1 MSQMLSIVPPVELET
16 SKVIAIF
23 GLSADPPTG
32 VQGHLGIV
40 KYLISLNKFD
50 EIWIMPV
57 YSHIFQS
64 KKNLLSYDHRFK
76 MCQLNFE
83 DCYDRH
89 GGNNDDRK
97 TKYCKVVVSNLE
109 KKLYDS
115 QYEMRSPHESKKNER
130 LGTIDL
136 IRHIRDSGIDDSVT
150 LPDSNCNVN
159 VSSVDIHLILG
170 SDTFHDLILDK
181 WKDSEK

>member
-1 MSQMLSIVPPVELET
+1 MSQTSLTIVPPVEAET

-57 YSHIFQS
+57 YSHIFQN

-83 DCYDRH
+83 DCFDRH
-89 GGNNDDRK
+89 SRKNDNCK
-97 TKYCKVVVSNLE
+97 TKYCKVLVSNLE
-109 KKLYDS
+109 KKLHDS
-115 QYEMRSPHESKKNER
+115 QYEMRSPHESKKHER

-136 IRHIRDSGIDDSVT
+136 IRHIADNGIDDST
-150 LPDSNCNVN
+150 TPPDANSKVN
-159 VSSVDIHLILG
+159 FSSVDIHLILG
-170 SDTFHDLILDK
+170 SDTFHC
-181 WKDSEK
+181 SVR